1 MTAPHRKPDPKTQQD
16 DDKATAKPPRKV
28 RTNAAG
34 KAPAAPATGG
44 LGAAGAGGT
53 KGFGTG
59 S

>member
-1 MTAPHRKPDPKTQQD
+1 MTDPHRKPDPKTQQD
-16 DDKATAKPPRKV
+16 DDKATSKPPRKV

-34 KAPAAPATGG
+34 KVPSAPATGG
-44 LGAAGAGGT
+44 LGAAGAGGA

>member
-1 MTAPHRKPDPKTQQD
+1 MTDINRKPDPKTEQD
-16 DDKATAKPPRKV
+16 DDKATTKPPRKL

-34 KAPAAPATGG
+34 KAPSAPATGG
-44 LGAAGAGGT
+44 LGAAGAGGP

>member
-1 MTAPHRKPDPKTQQD
+1 MTDINRKPDPRTEQD
-16 DDKATAKPPRKV
+16 DDKTATKPPRKL

-34 KAPAAPATGG
+34 KAPSAPATGG
-44 LGAAGAGGT
+44 LGAAGAGGP

>member
-1 MTAPHRKPDPKTQQD
+1 MTDTHRKPAPKTHQD

-34 KAPAAPATGG
+34 KAPSAPATGG
-44 LGAAGAGGT
+44 LGAAGAGGA